1 MDQGGVRPM
10 PLVNKPIAMVDD
22 MASEHS
28 MLRSSTSAEAPFSMP
43 TVGVMQKVTRF

>member
-1 MDQGGVRPM
+1 MDQGGVRSM
-10 PLVNKPIAMVDD
+10 PLMNKPIAIVDD

-28 MLRSSTSAEAPFSMP
+28 MLRTSASAEAQFSMP